1 MVRLSLL
8 SHPRDNAGVPPNS
21 FTDLYADV
29 TRRRGSGDVDGAVA
43 LLRENV
49 KTFPLHRGVVY
60 LVLAETLVTNGQ
72 PKEALDALQEAFT
85 VGCRYKGEWLTA
97 DPQLSGITNDPRFIK
112 IVKKVDERYRID
124 AAAARSDLLVRA
136 PATDVPSS
144 GRPLLIALHGNNSN
158 ARETA
163 RYWSS
168 ATQDGWV
175 VAIPQSS
182 EIGSSPDA
190 YLWNDRARTLAE
202 ITPHIARVKELHKI
216 DSKRIVLA
224 GFSMG
229 GLQAI
234 ALPFVLG
241 LEVCGVL
248 PIAAWL
254 PNLDELRPI
263 INALADSRLRAYIV
277 MGEDDPSFGPAMEL
291 AGLLQKHKATVKLD
305 ARPGVGHEYPAD
317 METTLSRALTFLAGP
332 D

>member
-8 SHPRDNAGVPPNS
+8 SHPRDNAGVPLNS

-60 LVLAETLVTNGQ
+60 LVLAETLVTSGQ

-85 VGCRYKGEWLTA
+85 VGCRYKSEWLTA

-136 PATDVPSS
+136 PSGEIPSS

-168 ATQDGWV
+168 AVQEGWV

-182 EIGSSPDA
+182 EIGSSPDSF
-190 YLWNDRARTLAE
+190 LWNDRARTLAE
-202 ITPHIARVKELHKI
+202 IAPHIARVKELHKI
-216 DSKRIVLA
+216 DAHRIVLA

-234 ALPFVLG
+234 ALPLVLG
-241 LEVCGVL
+241 LQVRGVM
-248 PIAAWL
+248 PIAPWL
-254 PNLDELRPI
+254 PSIDELRPI
-263 INALADSRLRAYIV
+263 VDALVDSHLRAYIV
-277 MGEDDPSFGPAMEL
+277 VGEDDPSFGPAM
-291 AGLLQKHKATVKLD
+291 
-305 ARPGVGHEYPAD
+305 
-317 METTLSRALTFLAGP
+317 
-332 D
+332 

>member
-1 MVRLSLL
+1 MPL
-8 SHPRDNAGVPPNS
+8 NS
-21 FTDLYADV
+21 FTDLHAEAV
-29 TRRRGSGDVDGAVA
+29 RRRDAGDVDGAVA

-60 LVLAETLVTNGQ
+60 QVLANMLVVNGQ
-72 PKEALDALQEAFT
+72 PKEAIDAMQEAFT

-97 DPQLSGITNDPRFIK
+97 DPQLAGIVNDPRFIK
-112 IVKKVDERYRID
+112 IVKKMDERYKID

-136 PATDVPSS
+136 PAGEVPSS

-168 ATQDGWV
+168 AVQDGWV

-182 EIGSSPDA
+182 EIGSSPDS

-202 ITPHIARVKELHKI
+202 IQPHIARVKELHRI
-216 DSKRIVLA
+216 DVRRVVLA

-291 AGLLQKHKATVKLD
+291 AGLLQKHKANVKLD

-317 METTLSRALTFLAGP
+317 METTLSRALKFLASP

>member
-1 MVRLSLL
+1 MQDVT
-8 SHPRDNAGVPPNS
+8 PKS

-29 TRRRGSGDVDGAVA
+29 ARRRDAGDVDGAVA

-60 LVLAETLVTNGQ
+60 LVLAEILVTSGQ

-97 DPQLSGITNDPRFIK
+97 DPQLAGIVNDPRFIK
-112 IVKKVDERYRID
+112 IVKKVDERYRVD
-124 AAAARSDLLVRA
+124 ALAARSDLLVRA
-136 PATDVPSS
+136 PAGEAPPS
-144 GRPLLIALHGNNSN
+144 GRPLLVALHGNNSN

-168 ATQDGWV
+168 AVQDGWV

-182 EIGSSPDA
+182 EIGASPDA
-190 YLWNDRARTLAE
+190 YTWNDRKRAIAE
-202 ITPHIARVKELHKI
+202 IEPHIARVKELHRI
-216 DSKRIVLA
+216 DPRRIVLA

-234 ALPFVLG
+234 ALPLVLG
-241 LEVCGVL
+241 LEVRGML

-254 PNLDELRPI
+254 PNLDELRPLVESG
-263 INALADSRLRAYIV
+263 ARSHLRAYIV
-277 MGEDDPSFGPAMEL
+277 MGEEDPSFGTAMEL

-305 ARPGVGHEYPAD
+305 ARVGVGHEYPED
-317 METTLSRALTFLAGP
+317 MEATLSAALRFLTGSG
-332 D
+332 

>member
-1 MVRLSLL
+1 MQ
-8 SHPRDNAGVPPNS
+8 DVPPKS

-29 TRRRGSGDVDGAVA
+29 GRRRESGDVDGAVA

-60 LVLAETLVTNGQ
+60 LVLAEALVANGQ

-97 DPQLSGITNDPRFIK
+97 DPNLAPLVNDPRFIK
-112 IVKKVDERYRID
+112 IVKKVDERYKID

-136 PATDVPSS
+136 PAGDALSS
-144 GRPLLIALHGNNSN
+144 GRPLLVALHGNNSN

-168 ATQDGWV
+168 AVQDGWV

-182 EIGSSPDA
+182 EIGASPDA
-190 YLWNDRARTLAE
+190 FTWNDRARAIAE
-202 ITPHIARVKELHKI
+202 IAPHIARVKELHRI
-216 DSKRIVLA
+216 DEKRIVLA

-234 ALPFVLG
+234 ALPLVLG
-241 LEVCGVL
+241 FDVRGML

-254 PNLDELRPI
+254 PNLDELRPLVE
-263 INALADSRLRAYIV
+263 AGAGSDLRAYMV
-277 MGEDDPSFGPAMEL
+277 MGEEDPSFGSAMEL
-291 AGLLQKHKATVKLD
+291 AGLLQKHKAKVKLD
-305 ARPGVGHEYPAD
+305 ARPGVGHEYPTD
-317 METTLSRALTFLAGP
+317 MEATLSRALVFLAGVG
-332 D
+332 

>member
-1 MVRLSLL
+1 VAL
-8 SHPRDNAGVPPNS
+8 NS

-29 TRRRGSGDVDGAVA
+29 GRRRAAGDVDGAIA

-60 LVLAETLVTNGQ
+60 LVLAEFLVANGQ
-72 PKEALDALQEAFT
+72 SKEALDALQEAFT

-97 DPQLSGITNDPRFIK
+97 DPQLAAVVNDPRYIK
-112 IVKKVDERYRID
+112 IVKKVDERYRVD

-136 PATDVPSS
+136 PSGEVPSS
-144 GRPLLIALHGNNSN
+144 GRPLLVALHGNNSN

-168 ATQDGWV
+168 AVQDGWV

-202 ITPHIARVKELHKI
+202 IQPHIARVKELHKI
-216 DSKRIVLA
+216 DSRRIVLA

-234 ALPFVLG
+234 ALPLVLG
-241 LEVCGVL
+241 LEVRGVL
-248 PIAAWL
+248 PISPWL
-254 PNLDELRPI
+254 PNIEELRPI
-263 INALADSRLRAYIV
+263 IAALADSHLRAYMV

-305 ARPGVGHEYPAD
+305 ARPGVGHEYPTD
-317 METTLSRALTFLAGP
+317 METTLSRALKFLASP